1 MTAHLK
7 RKKRKPLLSPK
18 NRMLQISVIISTKW
32 TTEYRSA
39 IFFLDTVKV
48 DFFMNVSWKKTLV
61 NNSGDSHR
69 SYYSLKLFF
78 RKKFPKKKK
87 KISQQ
92 ILSRICWTEILL
104 YTKVEVFCESFK
116 RKPHKWSNTLKQ
128 IVGNLRPF
136 CGVDA

>member
-39 IFFLDTVKV
+39 IFFSDTVKV

-78 RKKFPKKKK
+78 RKKFPKK
-87 KISQQ
+87 ISQQ
-92 ILSRICWTEILL
+92 I
-104 YTKVEVFCESFK
+104 
-116 RKPHKWSNTLKQ
+116 
-128 IVGNLRPF
+128 
-136 CGVDA
+136 